1 MKSKKHTTKSWAFTF
16 VKNNIR
22 KLCVIVLLVTLGVAI
37 KSFRQ
42 VYDGTA
48 GPKMTTQ
55 TWPAGTFLANFP
67 EGDRINTYHRNYL
80 FMSGQA
86 GTGVWDVSN
95 PTAPKRIQFSDAAN
109 NGHRWWKLEGDLFYR
124 EYSVPEVEGTGYKYL
139 DLSDMLNRKPVTSS
153 DILYTVKDGQSNYD
167 NLETF
172 PHTIDGSRVF
182 DMRTGAQVD
191 DIPATVSLPDVVV
204 RVGNYVFY
212 APQTGDISVFDF
224 GDPKN
229 IKFLG
234 SFGGDIPHEQYSTGI
249 QLWRNYLVFM
259 SGNQGPDALVG
270 FDISDPTNVKRG
282 FSLHSDQITLG
293 RYMIFQDEYGFSGR
307 FDRGVKFN
315 FEKMEVEQ
323 EFFPP
328 SSDETLQFID
338 NQWMPIGHILVA
350 SGDDK
355 TSIFAHQD
363 GLDIKPPTVGH
374 HFPVAGAINQPQ
386 ATTLGFVINETLDDL
401 TLNDQTIQVSPL
413 GGAPIKGDVTTTS
426 YQVVNYAP
434 KEELLPNT
442 TYEVKFVEG
451 GIKDA
456 VGNGMEEYIFYFT
469 TGGDTSNQA
478 PEITGIDLNI
488 PSPVAINNAVDF
500 TANATDA
507 DGNTLTYRWDFGDG
521 SPKTAWIGKTA
532 SHTYTEAGN
541 YLVQVQVSDNNG
553 GFVVGSQSI
562 VVVSGTASTL
572 PTQSGPIAVDAT
584 NRITWSV
591 NPDNNTVTLINAD
604 NLKVIKEVTVGQDP
618 VNVALD
624 NTGKAWISCRDSDEV
639 YVLNTDGTL
648 VSKIALPKGSHP
660 YGIVFTPDGSRG
672 FVSAFGSG
680 KIIELA
686 PSTNTIKA
694 SLNIGATPR
703 ALAITSDG
711 AKLLVTR
718 FISED
723 AAGEVWEVNLN
734 TFTLK
739 NTIALAIDDFTVDN
753 GNEGRGLPNYI
764 AGITIHPDNTSAWS
778 VGKKDNILRGLA
790 RDGKPLV
797 FDNVVR
803 TAISP
808 INLSTSKEELTKRL
822 DIDNHGQPSSALY
835 TPTGN
840 YLFVTM
846 QGNNRIVVIDPKR
859 GLELLKKDVGKAP
872 QGLAIDP
879 TTNRVFVKNF
889 MDRTVSVF
897 DASDMIKNGSNTLK
911 ELSTINTVTTETLS
925 PVVLKGKQIFYDA
938 ADLRMGTDGYIS
950 CVSCHSDGTQDGR
963 TWDFTDR
970 GEGLRNTISLVGR
983 AGTEHGRVHWS
994 ANFDEIQDFEND
1006 IRFHFNGQGFM
1017 SDADFNKGTTALSL
1031 GDAKK
1036 GKSADLDALVAY
1048 IESLNTFDPSP
1059 YRNPNGT
1066 LTTDGV
1072 AGKSLFEDLKCNS
1085 CHSGEAFTDSKT
1097 GKMHDVGTIVANS
1110 GGRLGKKLIA
1120 LDVPTLKDVWA
1131 TAPYLHNGSA
1141 KTLTEI
1147 FTKYNT
1153 NDAHGATST
1162 LSATQMK
1169 QLEAYLKQIDGSAVS
1184 PATQQT
1190 LKIASPSD
1198 GTAID
1203 KADPIKLSVD
1213 TNITGITKIEYY
1225 VDNALVEEVT
1235 TAPFESTWTPIIW
1248 KTYTITAK
1256 VFYNNG
1262 NTASITPEVSIK
1274 YKNTIEVMFVVGD
1287 KNNLTS
1293 EDQRIKS
1300 RLEQKLGFEITL
1312 FSDEEATSPQSA
1324 NPFDMALISST
1335 VDPRELGNDL
1345 EAAKVPLMTWN
1356 PFMYGKL
1363 KLTTGELNT
1372 GFGFTTEGFSTITV
1386 SDPTHPMAAGA
1397 KASTA
1402 LYSITQSLPFGNPT
1416 ADAIVVAKAGTKPIL
1431 FGYEASLDIPSR
1443 RVAFPLRDQFMHLLT
1458 DDGLNMFDAAV
1469 LWTLHGGDANVPI
1482 GPLPDVFFESP
1493 LDGEL
1498 VNTPLEIRFK
1508 TEGWSIPSQQY
1519 KLRFRIDGQDRGLV
1533 SSGGVLTDPTVLTEG
1548 PHELSLQMER
1558 SDNSLTDLGETIT
1571 VIVTKDQLPKD
1582 PTAIIQSP
1590 TDGGL
1595 IGTSFDIE
1603 FSTFKWDIAPGGQH
1617 VKYFIDGVE
1626 QGSVFEIKPIPV
1638 TDLAEGKHT
1647 IKLVLAKADGTVTGD
1662 PTEIT
1667 VTVDK
1672 RFSNLPD
1679 TPFSLEYRD
1688 NSTSAGTVELK
1699 PVFQI
1704 VSEATEAVNLADF
1717 KIRYWFTPDNNVPMV
1732 FNTDYSAVTGTT
1744 GSFNT
1749 TGTHDYLEIGFGSS
1763 SGSLAANGKTGEIQ
1777 TRLHHSGFQAHD
1789 QSNDFS
1795 YDGGKRA
1802 LTPHVLVTLY
1812 RKGVLVWGLEPSGG
1826 PTDTNG
1832 KPTAKITS
1840 NTTQG
1845 MVPLAVAFDASGS
1858 TDPDGD
1864 VLSYSWDF
1872 GNGDTA
1878 VGVTTSYEFKDV
1890 GDQIVTLT
1898 VSDGNGKT
1906 DIATTTIKVLSPAI
1920 SVEANFVATP
1930 VSGTIPLVVDFDS
1943 SSSVFPVGSTI
1954 NYTWDFGDGSTSDV
1968 PNPSHTYSLSGS
1980 YAVTLTISDGINSD
1994 ISSVVTITAN
2004 EPNAPIAEAIFVA
2017 DASTGVAPAIINFD
2031 ASASTSTGGSITS
2044 YSWDFGD
2051 NTTATGVNA
2060 SHEFSVAGVYT
2071 VTLSVLDAVGTTD
2084 STTSTITITDPGS
2097 TDSCSFGAPQSSAL
2111 QTLENLSYTEVHVLG
2126 TGGPDLSNMTNFTI
2140 NWNLTN
2146 NGLYQLSMNT
2156 NNGNP
2161 SWWLDLTA
2169 SITSQNFNETQPA
2182 ITFSGTGIAN
2192 FDGVYNA
2199 TVDGDNFVLVS
2210 NSGFTLYF
2218 SNNGNAPN
2226 CQTIAV
2232 VTKAVID
2239 NAKTIKA
2246 FPNPV
2251 IDNLTLVG
2259 EQDFKGTV
2267 INIVDIAGKVLSTQM
2282 IQTNSKQV
2290 QINMNTLESGIYFV
2304 QIRKRNNTIIKQV
2317 IK

>member
-1 MKSKKHTTKSWAFTF
+1 MEPTHKKKRNWGITF

-22 KLCVIVLLVTLGVAI
+22 KFYFVIILATLSIAI
-37 KSFRQ
+37 KSFTQ

-67 EGDRINTYHRNYL
+67 EGDRISTYHRNYF
-80 FMSGQA
+80 FMNGQA
-86 GTGVWDVSN
+86 GTSVWDVSN
-95 PTAPKRIQFSDAAN
+95 PTAPKRVQFSDAAN
-109 NGHRWWKLEGDLFYR
+109 NGHRWWKLGGDLFYR
-124 EYSVPEVEGTGYKYL
+124 EYSVPEVQGTGYKYL
-139 DLSDMLNRKPVTSS
+139 DLSNMLDRKPVTSS
-153 DILYTVKDGQSNYD
+153 DVLFTVKDGQSNFD

-182 DMRTGAQVD
+182 DMRTGVQVD
-191 DIPATVSLPDVVV
+191 DIPATVSLPDIVV

-224 GDPKN
+224 GDPNN

-259 SGNQGPDALVG
+259 SGNEGPDALVG

-315 FEKMEVEQ
+315 FETMKVEQ
-323 EFFPP
+323 EFVPP

-338 NQWMPIGHILVA
+338 NQWMPIGHILIA

-374 HFPVAGAINQPQ
+374 HFPASGAINQPQ
-386 ATTLGFVINETLDDL
+386 TTTLGFVINETLDDL
-401 TLNDQTIQVSPL
+401 TINDKTIQVSPL
-413 GGAPIKGDVTTTS
+413 GGTPIKGDVTTTS

-469 TGGDTSNQA
+469 TGGDSSNQS
-478 PEITGIDLNI
+478 PEIAGIDLSI
-488 PSPVAINNAVDF
+488 PSPIVVSAEVDF

-521 SPKTAWIGKTA
+521 SPKTEWIGKTT

-553 GFVVGSQSI
+553 GFIVGSQSI
-562 VVVSGTASTL
+562 VVVSNLSSDL
-572 PTQSGPIAVDAT
+572 PTQSSPITVDSK
-584 NRITWSV
+584 NRIVWSV
-591 NPDNNTVTLINAD
+591 NPDNNTVTLVNAD
-604 NLKVIKEVTVGQDP
+604 NLKIIKEVAVGIDP

-624 NTGKAWISCRDSDEV
+624 GTGKAWITCRDSDEV
-639 YVLNTDGTL
+639 YVLNIDGSLET
-648 VSKIALPKGSHP
+648 KIALSKGSRP
-660 YGIVFTPDGSRG
+660 YGIVFTPDGTRA

-680 KIIELA
+680 KLIEVS
-686 PSTNTIKA
+686 PSTNTIKNTID
-694 SLNIGATPR
+694 LGPTPR
-703 ALAITSDG
+703 ALAVTSDG
-711 AKLLVTR
+711 KKLLVTR
-718 FISED
+718 FISPDEE
-723 AAGEVWEVNLN
+723 GQVWEINLN
-734 TFTLK
+734 TFTK
-739 NTIALAIDDFTVDN
+739 NKTIPLALDNFTVDN
-753 GNEGRGLPNYI
+753 GNEGRGLPNYV
-764 AGITIHPDNTSAWS
+764 AGIAIHPDNTSAWS

-808 INLSTSKEELTKRL
+808 INLATSKEELTKRL
-822 DIDNHGQPSSALY
+822 DIDNHGQPSSVLY
-835 TPTGN
+835 SPTGN

-879 TTNRVFVKNF
+879 NTNKVFVKNF
-889 MDRTVSVF
+889 MDRSVTVF
-897 DASDMIKNGSNTLK
+897 DASEMITTGSNTL
-911 ELSTINTVTTETLS
+911 EEVSTIVTVSNEELS

-938 ADLRMGTDGYIS
+938 ADLKMGTDGYIS

-983 AGTEHGRVHWS
+983 AGTAHGRVHWS

-1017 SDADFNKGTTALSL
+1017 TDADFNEGTTALSL
-1031 GDAKK
+1031 GDPKK

-1048 IESLNTFDPSP
+1048 VESLNTFDPSP
-1059 YRNPNGT
+1059 YRNTNGT
-1066 LTTDGV
+1066 LTTEGT
-1072 AGKSLFEDLKCNS
+1072 AGKSIFEDLKCNS
-1085 CHSGEAFTDSKT
+1085 CHGGPDFTDSNT
-1097 GKMHDVGTIVANS
+1097 GKMHDVGTIIDNS
-1110 GGRLGKKLIA
+1110 GQRLGKKLLA

-1147 FTKYNT
+1147 FTKYNP
-1153 NDAHGATST
+1153 NDGHGATST
-1162 LSATQMK
+1162 LSATQMA
-1169 QLEAYLKQIDGSAVS
+1169 QLEAYLKQIDGSESA
-1184 PATQQT
+1184 PATQHT
-1190 LKIASPSD
+1190 LKIASPED
-1198 GTAID
+1198 GINID
-1203 KADPIKLSVD
+1203 KADPVKLSIT

-1225 VDNALVEEVT
+1225 VDNTLVEEVT
-1235 TAPFESTWTPIIW
+1235 TAPFESSWTPIIW
-1248 KTYTITAK
+1248 KTYTISAK

-1262 NTASITPEVSIK
+1262 NTASITPEVKVK
-1274 YKNTIEVMFVVGD
+1274 YKNTIKVMFVVGD

-1300 RLEQKLGFEITL
+1300 RLEQQLGFEITL

-1363 KLTTGELNT
+1363 KMISGELNT
-1372 GFGFTTEGFSTITV
+1372 GFGFTKDGFSTITV
-1386 SDPTHPMAAGA
+1386 SDPTHPMAAGVG
-1397 KASTA
+1397 ASTA

-1416 ADAIVVAKAGTKPIL
+1416 TEAIVIAKAGEQPIL
-1431 FGYEASLDIPSR
+1431 FGYEASISIPSR

-1493 LDGEL
+1493 VDGEL
-1498 VNTPLEIRFK
+1498 VNTPLKIKFK
-1508 TEGWSIPSQQY
+1508 TEGWSLPSQQY

-1533 SSGGVLTDPTVLTEG
+1533 TSNAILTDPTVLSEG

-1571 VIVTKDQLPKD
+1571 VNVTKDPLPQG
-1582 PTAIIQSP
+1582 PTATIQSP
-1590 TDGGL
+1590 TAGGL
-1595 IGTSFDIE
+1595 VGPDFEIK
-1603 FSTFKWDIAPGGQH
+1603 FSTFQWDITPGGQH
-1617 VKYFIDGVE
+1617 VKYFIDDVE
-1626 QGSVFEIKPIPV
+1626 QGSVFEIKPILV
-1638 TDLAEGKHT
+1638 SNLAEGKHT
-1647 IKLVLAKADGTVTGD
+1647 LKLSLAKADGTLSGD

-1667 VTVDK
+1667 ITVDK

-1679 TPFSLEYRD
+1679 TDFSVEYRD
-1688 NSTSAGTVELK
+1688 NSSGVSTPELK

-1704 VSEATEAVNLADF
+1704 VSTSTENLPFSDF
-1717 KIRYWFTPDNNVPMV
+1717 KIRYWFTPDNNTPMT
-1732 FNTDYSAVTGTT
+1732 FNADYSAITGIT
-1744 GSFNT
+1744 GVF
-1749 TGTHDYLEIGFGSS
+1749 GTSGTQNYLEIGFGTS
-1763 SGSLAANGKTGEIQ
+1763 SGNLSANSKSGQIQ
-1777 TRLHHSGFQAHD
+1777 TRLHHSGYQTHD

-1795 YDGGKRA
+1795 YDASKTS
-1802 LTPHVLVTLY
+1802 LLPHVLVTLY
-1812 RKGVLVWGLEPSGG
+1812 YKGTLVWGLEPTGNVATNRA
-1826 PTDTNG
+1826 PIADIKTDTREG
-1832 KPTAKITS
+1832 IA
-1840 NTTQG
+1840 
-1845 MVPLAVAFDASGS
+1845 PLAVVFDASGS
-1858 TDPDGD
+1858 SDPDGD
-1864 VLSYSWDF
+1864 TLTYTWDF

-1878 VGVTTSYEFKDV
+1878 TGVTASYEFKDA
-1890 GDQIVTLT
+1890 GDQNVTLT
-1898 VSDGNGKT
+1898 VNDGKGSNDT
-1906 DIATTTIKVLSPAI
+1906 ATAIIKVLIPAI

-1930 VSGTIPLVVDFDS
+1930 VLGTIPLIVNFDS
-1943 SSSVFPVGSTI
+1943 SSSVFPLGSTI
-1954 NYTWDFGDGSTSDV
+1954 NYSWDFGDGTTSNEA
-1968 PNPSHTYSLSGS
+1968 NPSHTYSLSGS
-1980 YAVTLTISDGINSD
+1980 YAATLTISDGVNSD
-1994 ISSVVTITAN
+1994 ISNIVTITAT
-2004 EPNAPIAEAIFVA
+2004 EASAPIA
-2017 DASTGVAPAIINFD
+2017 DANFTSDVTTGVAPATINFD

-2044 YSWDFGD
+2044 YLWDFGD
-2051 NTTATGVNA
+2051 STTATGVNIA
-2060 SHEFSVAGVYT
+2060 HEFSTAGSYI
-2071 VTLSVLDAVGTTD
+2071 VTLSISDAVGTTD
-2084 STTSTITITDPGS
+2084 TTTRTITITEPGTS
-2097 TDSCSFGAPQSSAL
+2097 GNCNFGAPQSSAL
-2111 QTLENLSYTEVHVLG
+2111 QTLENVSYTKAYVLG

-2146 NGLYQLSMNT
+2146 NGLYQLSINT
-2156 NNGNP
+2156 NDGKP
-2161 SWWLDLTA
+2161 SWWIDLTT
-2169 SITSQNFNETQPA
+2169 SITSQSFSGPQPE
-2182 ITFSGTGIAN
+2182 ITLSGTGIPN
-2192 FDGVYNA
+2192 FDGVYSA
-2199 TVDGDNFVLVS
+2199 TVDGNNFVLVS
-2210 NSGFTLYF
+2210 NVGFTIYF
-2218 SNNGNAPN
+2218 SNSNTAPN
-2226 CQTIAV
+2226 CENAIAA
-2232 VTKAVID
+2232 TKFID
-2239 NAKTIKA
+2239 NEEKIKA
-2246 FPNPV
+2246 YPNPV
-2251 IDNLTLVG
+2251 IDILTLQSEEDLTGALV
-2259 EQDFKGTV
+2259 TV
-2267 INIVDIAGKVLSTQM
+2267 IDLSGKELYAQEIRDRVTAINVDMSQL
-2282 IQTNSKQV
+2282 N
-2290 QINMNTLESGIYFV
+2290 SGIYFV
-2304 QIRKRNNTIIKQV
+2304 KIIKEKKVV
-2317 IK
+2317 IRQIVK

>member
-1 MKSKKHTTKSWAFTF
+1 MELKEYNQKNRGFTF

-22 KLCVIVLLVTLGVAI
+22 KLCLVVILITIGLAI
-37 KSFRQ
+37 KSFTQ

-80 FMSGQA
+80 MINGQA

-95 PTAPKRIQFSDAAN
+95 PTAPKRVQFSDAAN

-139 DLSDMLNRKPVTSS
+139 DLSNMLDRKPVTSS
-153 DILYTVKDGQSNYD
+153 DILYTVRDGQSNYD

-182 DMRTGAQVD
+182 DMRTGVQVD

-224 GDPKN
+224 GDPNN

-282 FSLHSDQITLG
+282 FTLHSDQITLG

-315 FEKMEVEQ
+315 FEKMEIEQ

-338 NQWMPIGHILVA
+338 NQWMPIGHILIA

-363 GLDIKPPTVGH
+363 GLDTNPPTVGH
-374 HFPVAGAINQPQ
+374 HFPIAGAINQPQ
-386 ATTLGFVINETLDDL
+386 TTTLGFVINETLDDL
-401 TLNDQTIQVSPL
+401 TLNDETIQVSPL
-413 GGAPIKGDVTTTS
+413 GGTPIKGDVTTTS
-426 YQVVNYAP
+426 YQVINYAP
-434 KEELLPNT
+434 REALLPNT
-442 TYEVKFVEG
+442 TYEVKFIEG
-451 GIKDA
+451 GVKDA

-478 PEITGIDLNI
+478 PEVTSIDLSI
-488 PSPVAINNAVDF
+488 PSPVTINTAIDF
-500 TANATDA
+500 TANATDS

-521 SPKTAWIGKTA
+521 SPKTEWVGKTT

-553 GFVVGSQSI
+553 GFIVGSQSI
-562 VVVSGTASTL
+562 VVVSGTPSVL
-572 PTQSGPIAVDAT
+572 PTQSGPITVDTT
-584 NRITWSV
+584 NRIVWSV

-604 NLKVIKEVTVGQDP
+604 NLTVIKEVAVGKDP

-624 NTGKAWISCRDSDEV
+624 SEGKAWITCRDADEV
-639 YVLNTDGTL
+639 YVLNTDGSL
-648 VSKIALPKGSHP
+648 VTKIALSKGSRP
-660 YGIVFTPDGSRG
+660 YGIVFTPDGSRA

-680 KIIELA
+680 QLIELS
-686 PSTNTIKA
+686 PVTNTIKG
-694 SLNIGATPR
+694 SLYIGSTPR
-703 ALAITSDG
+703 ALAITGDG
-711 AKLLVTR
+711 SKLLVTR

-723 AAGEVWEVNLN
+723 TEGEVWEVNLN
-734 TFTLK
+734 TFSLK
-739 NTIALAIDDFTVDN
+739 NTIPLVIDDFTVDN
-753 GNEGRGLPNYI
+753 GNEGRGLPNYV

-778 VGKKDNILRGLA
+778 VAKKDNTLRGLA
-790 RDGKPLV
+790 RDGKPLT

-808 INLSTSKEELTKRL
+808 INLTTSQEELAKRL

-859 GLELLKKDVGKAP
+859 RLELLKKDVGRAP
-872 QGLAIDP
+872 QGLAIDQ

-889 MDRTVSVF
+889 MDRSISVF
-897 DASDMIKNGSNTLK
+897 DASDMINSGSNTLQ
-911 ELSTINTVTTETLS
+911 EVSTINTVTTEILS

-938 ADLRMGTDGYIS
+938 SNLKMGTDGYIS

-983 AGTEHGRVHWS
+983 AGTAHGRVHWS

-1006 IRFHFNGQGFM
+1006 IRFHFNGQGFL
-1017 SDADFNKGTTALSL
+1017 SDTDFNEGTTALSL

-1036 GKSADLDALVAY
+1036 GKSADLDALAAY
-1048 IESLNTFDPSP
+1048 IESLSTFDPSP
-1059 YRNPNGT
+1059 YRNANGT

-1085 CHSGEAFTDSKT
+1085 CHGGEAFTDSPA
-1097 GKMHDVGTIVANS
+1097 GKMHDVGTIVSNS
-1110 GGRLGKKLIA
+1110 GNRLGKKLLA

-1131 TAPYLHNGSA
+1131 TAPYLHHGAA
-1141 KTLTEI
+1141 KTLAEV
-1147 FTKYNT
+1147 FTKYNA
-1153 NDAHGATST
+1153 NDAHGATSS
-1162 LSATQMK
+1162 LSVTQIK
-1169 QLEAYLKQIDGSAVS
+1169 QLEAYLKQIDGSSVS

-1190 LKIASPSD
+1190 LKMASPIE
-1198 GTAID
+1198 GTVID
-1203 KADPIKLSVD
+1203 KADPITLSIE
-1213 TNITGITKIEYY
+1213 TNIEGVTKVEYY
-1225 VDNALVEEVT
+1225 VDNTLVKEVT
-1235 TAPFESTWTPIIW
+1235 TAPFEVTWTPIIW

-1262 NTASITPEVSIK
+1262 HTASVTPEINIK

-1300 RLEQKLGFEITL
+1300 RLEQKLGFKITL

-1324 NPFDMALISST
+1324 NPFDLVLVSST

-1345 EAAKVPLMTWN
+1345 EAARVPLMTWN

-1363 KLTTGELNT
+1363 RLTTGELNT
-1372 GFGFTTEGFSTITV
+1372 GYGFTSEGFSTIDV
-1386 SDPTHPMAAGA
+1386 VDPTHPMAVGAGA
-1397 KASTA
+1397 STS
-1402 LYSITQSLPFGNPT
+1402 LYSISQSLPFGNPT
-1416 ADAIVVAKAGTKPIL
+1416 ADAIVIAKAGTKPIL
-1431 FGYEASLDIPSR
+1431 FGYEASLNIPSR

-1458 DDGLNMFDAAV
+1458 DEGLKMFDAAV
-1469 LWTLHGGDANVPI
+1469 LWTLHGGDADTPI

-1498 VNTPLEIRFK
+1498 VNTPLEIKFK

-1533 SSGGVLTDPTVLTEG
+1533 TSGGILTDPTTLTEG
-1548 PHELSLQMER
+1548 PHELTLQMER

-1571 VIVTKDQLPKD
+1571 VIVTKDQLPQD

-1590 TDGGL
+1590 TDGSL

-1603 FSTFKWDIAPGGQH
+1603 FSTFKWDISPGGQH
-1617 VKYFIDGVE
+1617 IKYFIDDVE
-1626 QGSVFEIKPIPV
+1626 QGSVFEIKPIPIAN
-1638 TDLAEGKHT
+1638 LAEGRHT
-1647 IKLVLAKADGTVTGD
+1647 IKLALAEADGTLTGD
-1662 PTEIT
+1662 PTEIAI
-1667 VTVDK
+1667 TVDE
-1672 RFSNLPD
+1672 RFNNLPN
-1679 TPFSLEYRD
+1679 TPFSVAYRD
-1688 NSTSAGTVELK
+1688 NSTSAGAVELK
-1699 PVFQI
+1699 PVFQVI
-1704 VSEATEAVNLADF
+1704 SEALEAVNLADF
-1717 KIRYWFTPDNNVPMV
+1717 TIRYWFTPENDVPMD
-1732 FNTDYSAVTGTT
+1732 FNVDYSAVTGTT
-1744 GSFNT
+1744 GIFNT
-1749 TGTHDYLEIGFGSS
+1749 TGTQHYLEVGFGAS

-1812 RKGVLVWGLEPSGG
+1812 RNGELVWGLEPTGVV
-1826 PTDTNG
+1826 TDTNG
-1832 KPTAKITS
+1832 KPTANIST
-1840 NTTQG
+1840 NITQG
-1845 MVPLAVAFDASGS
+1845 MAPLAVTFDASGS

-1864 VLSYSWDF
+1864 TLSYSWDF

-1878 VGVTTSYEFKDV
+1878 IGVTTSYEFKDV
-1890 GDQIVTLT
+1890 GDQNITLT
-1898 VSDGNGKT
+1898 VDDGKGKSDT
-1906 DIATTTIKVLSPAI
+1906 ASVIIKVLNPAI
-1920 SVEANFVATP
+1920 AIEANFVATP
-1930 VSGTIPLVVDFDS
+1930 ISGTIPLVVNFDS

-1954 NYTWDFGDGSTSDV
+1954 SYTWDFGDGTSSNDA
-1968 PNPSHTYSLSGS
+1968 NPSHTYSQSGS
-1980 YAVTLTISDGINSD
+1980 YVVTLIISDSISTDVSD
-1994 ISSVVTITAN
+1994 VVTITAN
-2004 EPNAPIAEAIFVA
+2004 EPNTPVAEANFVS
-2017 DASTGVAPAIINFD
+2017 DITTGIAPVIINFD
-2031 ASASTSTGGSITS
+2031 ASTSTSTGGVISS
-2044 YSWDFGD
+2044 YSWDFG
-2051 NTTATGVNA
+2051 NGTTGTGVTT
-2060 SHEFSVAGVYT
+2060 SHEFSVAGEYII
-2071 VTLSVLDAVGTTD
+2071 TLTIADEVGTTD
-2084 STTSTITITDPGS
+2084 TVSNTVTITEPG
-2097 TDSCSFGAPQSSAL
+2097 TTGDCSFGAPQNSAL
-2111 QTLENLSYTEVHVLG
+2111 QTLANVSYTKAHVLG
-2126 TGGPDLSNMTNFTI
+2126 DGGPDLSNMTNFTI
-2140 NWNLTN
+2140 NWDLEN

-2156 NNGNP
+2156 NNGSP
-2161 SWWLDLTA
+2161 SWWINLMS
-2169 SITSQNFNETQPA
+2169 SITSQTFNETQPGV
-2182 ITFSGTGIAN
+2182 TFSGTGIPN
-2192 FDGVYNA
+2192 FDGIYEV
-2199 TVDGDNFVLVS
+2199 TVDTDNFALVS
-2210 NSGFTLYF
+2210 NSGFTIYF
-2218 SNNGNAPN
+2218 SNSATAPA
-2226 CQTIAV
+2226 CQNLV
-2232 VTKAVID
+2232 RSQPFGKNTKSVR
-2239 NAKTIKA
+2239 A

-2251 IDNLTLVG
+2251 IDDLTLQS
-2259 EQDFKGTV
+2259 EQNLKGSM
-2267 INIVDIAGKVLSTQM
+2267 IRLVDISGKVMSTQFVNDNVKQ
-2282 IQTNSKQV
+2282 IQV
-2290 QINMNTLESGIYFV
+2290 NMGALEGGIYFV
-2304 QIRKRNNTIIKQV
+2304 QIQNRNNIIVKQIIK
-2317 IK
+2317 